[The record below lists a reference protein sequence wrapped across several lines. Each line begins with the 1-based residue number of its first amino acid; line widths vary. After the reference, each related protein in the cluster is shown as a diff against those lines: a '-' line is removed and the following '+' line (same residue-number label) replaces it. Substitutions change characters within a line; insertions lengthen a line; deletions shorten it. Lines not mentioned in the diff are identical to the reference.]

1 MNAIG
6 LQNPG
11 IDVFISR
18 DIPFLKKYD
27 TKIIVNVC
35 DLCADSFTEEEPTQ
49 KEEISMTVYLD
60 NEYFPEVQIEFYRYD
75 GNDCLAVVD
84 GEAVS
89 LVERSYVVDFVEAV
103 NAIVL
108 N

>member
-1 MNAIG
+1 MCLNKHTPIKIKNCHYR
-6 LQNPG
+6 QF
-11 IDVFISR
+11 FIFIR
-18 DIPFLKKYD
+18 NIFRG
-27 TKIIVNVC
+27 
-35 DLCADSFTEEEPTQ
+35 
-49 KEEISMTVYLD
+49 
-60 NEYFPEVQIEFYRYD
+60 QIEFYRYD

-89 LVERSYVVDFVEAV
+89 LVERSYVVDLVEAV